1 MFYFIFLFIFFMKE
15 EKIIKLLDK
24 NPMGL
29 TITDIVGMSKFS
41 RSTVRTILARL
52 EGARK
57 VIIKRVGMAKL
68 YSLKK

>member
-1 MFYFIFLFIFFMKE
+1 MKDD
-15 EKIIKLLDK
+15 KIIDILEENNL
-24 NPMGL
+24 GL
-29 TITDIVGMSKFS
+29 TITELVEKSGFS

-52 EGARK
+52 EGAKR